1 MQQPSLIREVPFLF
15 FWAFSAYHLQ
25 RTSYKMPLEN
35 HASSTQA
42 TNATVKHVMTSNA
55 TFQALYYIVSSIR
68 TCFTLISSNGI
79 TTSPPSAHHIDI

>member
-42 TNATVKHVMTSNA
+42 TNATAKH
-55 TFQALYYIVSSIR
+55 TFQTLYYIVSSIH

-79 TTSPPSAHHIDI
+79 ATSPPSAHHIDI